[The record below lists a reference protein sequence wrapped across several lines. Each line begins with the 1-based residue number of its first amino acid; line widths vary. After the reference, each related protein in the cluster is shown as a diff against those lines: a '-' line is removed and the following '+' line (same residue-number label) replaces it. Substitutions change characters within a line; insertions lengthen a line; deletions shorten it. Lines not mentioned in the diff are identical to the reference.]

1 MSSVLTFGG
10 SVLIFGA
17 EVLISGA
24 EPAAADTTAPTI
36 TSASSTSVNENSNL
50 AFSLTADETVTWSIV
65 SGTDQA
71 QCEISG
77 STLRWAGNGT
87 KNYEAPTDADANN
100 VYVVTVRATDASSNT
115 SDQTIS
121 VTVLDVA
128 DTPPVSTHDG
138 GDGISKKELED
149 LRRRMKAAEQ
159 AGAKKRKQAEQR
171 LNDAVNAAWTKL
183 YGPRAPKPAP
193 AAPKPVIS
201 EPLAVKAPEDRTSV
215 EIAKLKASINEAMI
229 LIGRAQ
235 EMQRLKDIREQEDED
250 EAMFLLLS

>member
-17 EVLISGA
+17 DVLVSGA
-24 EPAAADTTAPTI
+24 EPAAPDTAAPTI
-36 TSASSTSVNENSNL
+36 TSANSASVNENSTL
-50 AFSLTADETVTWSIV
+50 SLSLTADEAVTWSIV
-65 SGTDQA
+65 GGADQA
-71 QCEISG
+71 QFELSG
-77 STLRWAGNGT
+77 STLRWIGNGT
-87 KNYEAPTDADANN
+87 KNYEAPADADANN
-100 VYVVTVRATDASSNT
+100 VYVVTVRATDTSSNT
-115 SDQTIS
+115 TDRTIS

-138 GDGISKKELED
+138 GDGIGKKELED

-159 AGAKKRKQAEQR
+159 ANARKRKQAEQR

-183 YGPRAPKPAP
+183 YGPRSPKPVP

-201 EPLAVKAPEDRTSV
+201 EPIAVKAPEDRTSA

-229 LIGRAQ
+229 LIERAQ